1 MVHGSL
7 QFSNQTKC
15 LCNVIFNLKT
25 SSYLKISQR
34 NPTPKVL
41 YSSTWINYIT
51 SAILLLK
58 GCNTA
63 LNISTDLKAS
73 ITRVVA
79 MAPEA
84 TASFILT
91 NKWIIR
97 FVVKNHTYKKT
108 CYQMMQPSL
117 RKTVSYI
124 YMHQDLN
131 IMEDH

>member
-1 MVHGSL
+1 MVHGSS

-15 LCNVIFNLKT
+15 MCNVIFNLKT
-25 SSYLKISQR
+25 SSYLKISQW

-41 YSSTWINYIT
+41 LLYSTWIDYIT

-73 ITRVVA
+73 TTRVVVI
-79 MAPEA
+79 APEA

-91 NKWIIR
+91 NKMDNQICSYKLHIQENMLPDDASELK
-97 FVVKNHTYKKT
+97 KNSIVYL
-108 CYQMMQPSL
+108 YAPGS
-117 RKTVSYI
+117 
-124 YMHQDLN
+124 
-131 IMEDH
+131 